1 MRHNICLAIA
11 LAALLTT
18 ACGGKDDKKKTEEN
32 ANDALEVLSDDRN
45 IYGLMCDGLGDSVL
59 YLLPPD
65 GSNPVKYDIY
75 NATRRGRIM
84 GNPEIGDWVS
94 ILPNEKNKYVADMV
108 VDLEELKGTWCYK
121 VMPTLRNSDDMTD
134 ATKKR
139 FIKSMPDSIRDAYFI
154 PRDYGFTL
162 KRRYIATAVGM
173 VRHSSVL
180 EDESPV
186 EYPEVPMYKEWHMYN
201 DKLILGRTK
210 HPQFGMTDKNGKPQK
225 EVIVNDT
232 ADLLMLKNDSLV
244 LRFKGNRKVGFYRL
258 GDPSEANKE
267 AIKKAEAIAQKAQE
281 KFLEKDTIASESSK

>member
-1 MRHNICLAIA
+1 MQKNICFAIA
-11 LAALLTT
+11 LTTLLIT
-18 ACGGKDDKKKTEEN
+18 ACGSKDNKNKTEEN

-45 IYGLMCDGLGDSVL
+45 VYGLMCDGAGDSVL

-65 GSNPVKYDIY
+65 GSNPVKYYIY

-162 KRRYIATAVGM
+162 KRRYIASAVGM

-186 EYPEVPMYKEWHMYN
+186 EYPEVPFYKEWHMYN
-201 DKLILGRTK
+201 DKLILGRTL
-210 HPQFGMTDKNGKPQK
+210 HSQMSMTTKNGKPQK

-244 LRFKGNRKVGFYRL
+244 LRFKGNRKVGYYRL
-258 GDPSEANKE
+258 SDPNDANKE
-267 AIKKAEAIAQKAQE
+267 AIRKAETIAQKAQE
-281 KFLEKDTIASESSK
+281 KFLEKDTISSENAK